1 MNGQKNN
8 FYEQIEA
15 VLNSGQIGDSAS
27 DHVAELNAFQGWN
40 YVAIQALCKAAA
52 RAIPRVYRES
62 KDGSTRSLR
71 KSLRQ
76 QFGSA
81 WRKSLVRGQ
90 HAGELV
96 DVTHPLVRLLEEPN
110 PFQTGLSFRWEQ
122 IQQLRIHG
130 SCIVWNRPNVLHT
143 RTVQRYVIPMALLT
157 PIQPGSKPNFPR
169 GGVKIQPYRSSL
181 FQVNGSD
188 FSPLRNFY
196 GAELPVEQL
205 SVVRYPHPMLKGD
218 GASPSNAISPW
229 IDTSKYID
237 DTRVEFYQEG
247 SNGKLLF
254 TADTSDEEQVEI
266 IERKLND
273 MLGPNGKQCVVIGT
287 PATLALKRTAE
298 ELGFI
303 EAFDQIKSGILA
315 GHGVSKPQ
323 IGEMDSMTYGS
334 VAASLFASTYL
345 SIQPD
350 MDLIADE
357 DTRDLA
363 CDYPEKLTIEYDVP
377 SIEDP
382 ELEDRRTESV
392 ASKSVMTVRE
402 YRTKHKLEPFG
413 NALDDYILTPA
424 GPVPMES
431 LLKGP
436 SPIQVP
442 PPPTAPPAT
451 LQAEQQ
457 PGIAIQ
463 AAFHEDYP
471 DEELVMLRKAGF
483 RICDVEELRIG
494 DVFWDRLADGPLA
507 LFASKLPPSLQKSQL
522 EALLAKDGNHSYGCV
537 MLELPE
543 QLADMVTQLGSEIPD
558 EWIGAGGRETW
569 PHLTILYGLAGCTLE
584 EVIEKVRRFDA
595 PLVTFREVSTFPEG
609 KDGLPLKID
618 IESQQAGSMN
628 QALRAALPHTVSFAE
643 YRPHVTIAYVREGFD
658 AQPVTNLT
666 GRSCRLTTAVVS
678 MPGKPKAY
686 VPLRVP
692 VDITTPPMGTIPD
705 ATEMIEKALGVTR
718 STDKINELSSRIG
731 GIETTLGNILKILDT
746 AR

>member
-1 MNGQKNN
+1 MIGQKNN
-8 FYEQIEA
+8 FYDQLEA
-15 VLNSGQIGDSAS
+15 LFSPGQIGDVAS

-40 YVAIQALCKAAA
+40 YVAIQALCKQAA
-52 RAIPRVYRES
+52 RAIPRVYREA
-62 KDGSTRSLR
+62 KDGSTRALR

-81 WRKSLVRGQ
+81 WQKSLVRGQ
-90 HAGELV
+90 PAGELV
-96 DVTHPLVRLLEEPN
+96 EVTHPLVRLLEEPN
-110 PFQTGLSFRWEQ
+110 PRQTGLSFRWEQ

-130 SCIVWNRPNVLHT
+130 SCIVWNRPNVLRT

-157 PIQPGSKPNFPR
+157 PIQPGSKPDFPR

-181 FQVNGSD
+181 FHVNGSD

-218 GASPSNAISPW
+218 GASPTNAIAPW

-254 TADTSDEEQVEI
+254 TADTSDEEQVES

-303 EAFDQIKSGILA
+303 EAFDQMKSGILA

-363 CDYPEKLTIEYDVP
+363 CDYEGKLTIEYDVP

-402 YRTKHKLEPFG
+402 YRTKHNLEPFG
-413 NALDDYILTPA
+413 NSLDDFILTPA
-424 GPVPMES
+424 GPVPMDS
-431 LLKGP
+431 LLKG
-436 SPIQVP
+436 SASIQVP
-442 PPPTAPPAT
+442 PPPAAPT
-451 LQAEQQ
+451 TSQAEQQ

-471 DEELVMLRKAGF
+471 EEELIMLRKAGF
-483 RICDVEELRIG
+483 RVCDVEELKSG
-494 DVFWDRLADGPLA
+494 DVFWNRLADGPLA

-595 PLVTFREVSTFPEG
+595 PLVTFRGVSTFPEG
-609 KDGLPLKID
+609 KDGVPLKID
-618 IESQQAGSMN
+618 IESQQAGNMN

-692 VDITTPPMGTIPD
+692 VELTTPPLGTVPD
-705 ATEMIEKALGVTR
+705 ATEMIEKAFGVEKSKQQYEVIVER
-718 STDKINELSSRIG
+718 MQGLESAMQSIVKMLSK
-731 GIETTLGNILKILDT
+731 E
-746 AR
+746 